1 MKNTGLFS
9 LLSVFSFTKV
19 NSDLMKGTIHFIELN
34 KAPCIVIHKNRL
46 FQNLHRTCLQ
56 RF

>member
-19 NSDLMKGTIHFIELN
+19 NSDLMKGTIHFNALN
-34 KAPCIVIHKNRL
+34 KVPCIVIHKNRL
-46 FQNLHRTCLQ
+46 SQNQHRTCLL